1 MFKNKPKS
9 QKGLFS
15 FRISKKLYI
24 VKKKK
29 NYKKEN
35 ILYYQLPTIKTF
47 NYLVRIN
54 KT

>member
-1 MFKNKPKS
+1 MLQNIPKS

-24 VKKKK
+24 VKKKNTK
-29 NYKKEN
+29 RKHI
-35 ILYYQLPTIKTF
+35 ILSTIIETF
-47 NYLVRIN
+47 NYSVRIN